1 MFALNNTLLNASHH
15 MAHDYNNIWLEIYQ
29 QHLELRL
36 EQHNAQVHLV
46 SWDGYEEVLIKLWE
60 LMLSPFGLHVLIEY
74 T

>member
-1 MFALNNTLLNASHH
+1 

-60 LMLSPFGLHVLIEY
+60 LMLSPFGLHVLIDY
-74 T
+74 TQQLNNKIQQQIS